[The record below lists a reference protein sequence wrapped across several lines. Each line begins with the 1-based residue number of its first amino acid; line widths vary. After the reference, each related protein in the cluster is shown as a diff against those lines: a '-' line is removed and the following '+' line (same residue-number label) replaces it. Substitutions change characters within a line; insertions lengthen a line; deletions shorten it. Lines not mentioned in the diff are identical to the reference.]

1 MCYSLP
7 FSLDFLIL
15 PTKLQNIIDIC
26 KPSQGL
32 RKLNL
37 FQDHQIA
44 RQGDI
49 LHRAMLTFNSHQPSS
64 LFLHPSFLSL
74 RHYSRD
80 SSICSS
86 PTELPYIYSLY
97 RVMLPYDAMKQN
109 YPHSFLIFQFHLA
122 LYFSNLLLTFLHSA
136 FFYLQ
141 LQCSS
146 CSEEAVQNHL

>member
-1 MCYSLP
+1 MSDSTIQARFFYHLP
-7 FSLDFLIL
+7 SYI
-15 PTKLQNIIDIC
+15 
-26 KPSQGL
+26 
-32 RKLNL
+32 R
-37 FQDHQIA
+37 H
-44 RQGDI
+44 
-49 LHRAMLTFNSHQPSS
+49 LTSS
-64 LFLHPSFLSL
+64 LLHQTSSIFLHPSFLSL
-74 RHYSRD
+74 LHYSRD

-146 CSEEAVQNHL
+146 CSEEAVQNHLQIFFQFRNLLYKNKMLLDVQSHVIRI